1 MSVARQIGT
10 NWFTVVMGVG
20 IMAGLCYSSPVAFP
34 FHKTLGLAAFIAVL
48 LLLVLALTLWGARW
62 INHTADALSDFR
74 DPARALFYGALAM
87 AVNVVGNDFFL
98 VGTHIW
104 PIALSMRI
112 SQILWL
118 VGVAISLF
126 SAIAVPYL
134 MFTQHDIAPGDALA
148 SWLIPV
154 VPPIVCAAD
163 GANLLSDWGSP
174 AVNMGMTVFDIALF
188 GLTFFLF
195 LMVSALFYSRLMYH
209 RVVPGAMAPSVWVE
223 IGPIGMAMGTLATI
237 PLSTHS
243 LFAAFLPGLRAI
255 GLIGGSALWGV
266 GIWWCVIATLYTVL
280 HLSKKGEGIPYTLGW
295 WSYVFPLGSFTAG
308 TYALYHLT
316 QLRFFYVAGFLQL
329 VFLSGCFVIVSLGTL
344 KGIMNGTLIAWHPRH
359 HLGLQNSVAD
369 GKASQGGGVT
379 VEGVIAR

>member
-20 IMAGLCYSSPVAFP
+20 IMAGLSYSSPLVFP
-34 FHKTLGLAAFIAVL
+34 FHKTFGFAAFIAVL
-48 LLLVLALTLWGARW
+48 ALFLVALALWGVRW
-62 INHTADALSDFR
+62 FNHTTEALADFR
-74 DPARALFYGALAM
+74 DPSKALFYGALAM
-87 AVNVVGNDFFL
+87 ATNVVGNDFFL
-98 VGTHIW
+98 IGTHVW
-104 PIALSMRI
+104 PFALSLHI
-112 SQILWL
+112 SQILWI

-126 SAIAVPYL
+126 AAIAVPYL

-163 GANLLSDWGSP
+163 GANLLSYWGSP
-174 AVNMGMTVFDIALF
+174 AVNMGMTVFDISLF

-209 RVVPGAMAPSVWVE
+209 RMVPGSMAPSVWVE
-223 IGPIGMAMGTLATI
+223 IGPIGMAMGTLATV

-243 LFAAFLPGLRAI
+243 LFASFLPGLRAL
-255 GLIGGSALWGV
+255 GLFAGSALWGV
-266 GIWWCVIATLYTVL
+266 GMWWIVIATLYTIL

-344 KGIMNGTLIAWHPRH
+344 KGIVNGTLIAWHPKH
-359 HLGLQNSVAD
+359 FPSLQKDAADSRASHGDSV
-369 GKASQGGGVT
+369 KAK
-379 VEGVIAR
+379 GVIAR